1 MSNSNGQSPFYFNT
15 SNVTIQQTVEYSR
28 CTNLS
33 NFNTSNVTIQ
43 QSTLII
49 RKGNKQISIHLM
61 LLFNNKSSVFIW
73 LNKLFQYI

>member
-1 MSNSNGQSPFYFNT
+1 MLLFNSMSNSNGQSPFYFNT

-43 QSTLII
+43 LAFFTYLLS
-49 RKGNKQISIHLM
+49 SM
-61 LLFNNKSSVFIW
+61 LA
-73 LNKLFQYI
+73 FQYI

>member
-1 MSNSNGQSPFYFNT
+1 MLLFNSMSNSNGQSPFYFNT

-43 QSTLII
+43 LSHNEK
-49 RKGNKQISIHLM
+49 R
-61 LLFNNKSSVFIW
+61 
-73 LNKLFQYI
+73 